1 MLPDSLPLF
10 LALGT
15 AMAFA
20 VSLVFVR
27 MGVRN
32 SSPRAALVV
41 TLTVN
46 VAVLW
51 SYSLLKYD
59 FVVDLWAWRYFILAG
74 TFAPVLARLC
84 NYIGMERIGIN
95 LSVPISNANPMVSVV
110 LAVLFLG
117 ETLPILGVPGVIA
130 VVFGGSLLATVGQSS
145 DTTFELRY
153 FIFPVLAMFLFGAAQ
168 VIRKIALT
176 YVTYPVVGAA
186 VSMTVSWAIALGY
199 VGIRDNKLQLDHH
212 ALRYFLPASVF
223 SSLGVALLY
232 TALDLGHVVFVTP
245 MLNTSPL
252 FTLGLSYLLVRE
264 EELFNWRVVSG
275 TLSIVGGV
283 ALLVIVS

>member
-1 MLPDSLPLF
+1 MLADSIPVL

-20 VSLVFVR
+20 TSLVLVR
-27 MGVRN
+27 MGVRE
-32 SSPRAALVV
+32 SSSLVALVV

-51 SYSLLKYD
+51 SYSLLQYE
-59 FVVDLWAWRYFILAG
+59 FVIDLWAWRYFILAG
-74 TFAPVLARLC
+74 IFAPVLARLC
-84 NYIGMERIGIN
+84 NYIGIKRIGVN

-110 LAVLFLG
+110 LAVFFLG
-117 ETLPILGVPGVIA
+117 ETLPLLGVPAVLA
-130 VVFGGSLLATVGQSS
+130 VVFGGSLLATVGRSS
-145 DTTFELRY
+145 DTAVELRY
-153 FIFPVLAMFLFGAAQ
+153 FVFPLLAMFLFGAAQ
-168 VIRKIALT
+168 VVRKVALA

-186 VSMTVSWAIALGY
+186 VSMTVSWLIALAY
-199 VGIRDNKLQLDHH
+199 VGLRSGEFPIDRR
-212 ALRYFLPASVF
+212 ALRYFLPAGAV

-232 TALDLGHVVFVTP
+232 TALDLGQVVIVTP

-252 FTLGLSYLLVRE
+252 FALGLTYLLVRE
-264 EELFNWRVVSG
+264 GELFNWRVVTG
-275 TLSIVGGV
+275 TVSIVVGV